1 MIGSYQLIGRVI
13 RHSQLVGEHYRCPSY
28 LYLFSVSN
36 NSSDDR
42 NQSTSWTMHQKRNLS
57 TAPERFKDRAFQSP
71 RSEAVFNKLIQLDLV
86 EVRLITELVA
96 QKLGAFITDN
106 DRMGRSST
114 VSTTSTEAKNEVA
127 SEQVVQEKT
136 AFDLKLVAFDEK
148 SKIKVIKEIRAITNL
163 GLKEAKDLVEAS
175 STATP
180 KILKKDIKK
189 EEAEALKEKLVAAG
203 AIVEIA

>member
-1 MIGSYQLIGRVI
+1 
-13 RHSQLVGEHYRCPSY
+13 
-28 LYLFSVSN
+28 
-36 NSSDDR
+36 
-42 NQSTSWTMHQKRNLS
+42 MHQKRNLS
-57 TAPERFKDRAFQSP
+57 TAPERLKDRTFQSA

-106 DRMGRSST
+106 DRMGRSIT

-127 SEQVVQEKT
+127 SEQVQEKT
-136 AFDLKLVAFDEK
+136 VFDLKLVAFDEK

-203 AIVEIA
+203 AVVEIA